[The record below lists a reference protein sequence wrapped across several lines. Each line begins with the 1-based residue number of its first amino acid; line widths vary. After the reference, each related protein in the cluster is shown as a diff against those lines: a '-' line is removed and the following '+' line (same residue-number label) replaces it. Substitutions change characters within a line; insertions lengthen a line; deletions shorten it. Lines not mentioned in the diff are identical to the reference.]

1 MHLCDLALAVG
12 FDGLHKADVQPAAR
26 AGAFDGRGGEE
37 VAFLGNV
44 ARAKCIFER
53 AFFTRLIRYF
63 ADVAAWADGIALAE
77 QGRALVNAAPR
88 KYRAP
93 CKACRN
99 LFAARVRIVV
109 GDVRAV
115 AVAELFLQKAK
126 NPVAYPVLNGDVGIN
141 TKAALELT
149 ADPRGAG

>member
-88 KYRAP
+88 ANTAHHAKP
-93 CKACRN
+93 VETFLPPAC
-99 LFAARVRIVV
+99 
-109 GDVRAV
+109 
-115 AVAELFLQKAK
+115 EL
-126 NPVAYPVLNGDVGIN
+126 
-141 TKAALELT
+141 
-149 ADPRGAG
+149 